1 MSFLFYALAAG
12 SIMALLAG
20 PLGSLM
26 LWNRFSYFGDAMG
39 HTAILGVALGVLLGL
54 PVNFTVFATVLVSSL
69 LFLYLLQR
77 KSAPSDTLLGII
89 AQAGLSLGII
99 CLACIG
105 TGTSR
110 IMAYL
115 FGDILA
121 TTENDLIYIGFCTV
135 IIGGVLAVIWKKL
148 LLLAFDETSAK
159 AENGKMF
166 WTKAAFMLILAL
178 FVSLAIKTTGIL
190 LVTALL
196 IIPAAAVR
204 SFSRTPEQMAVF
216 ASILGFISV
225 CAGFAASY
233 FLDLPTG
240 PAIVLSAS
248 LCGFFAYFF
257 KKLMTP

>member
-1 MSFLFYALAAG
+1 MSFLFYSLAAG

-26 LWNRFSYFGDAMG
+26 LWNRFSYFSDAMG
-39 HTAILGVALGVLLGL
+39 HTAILGVALGVLLSL
-54 PVNFTVFATVLVSSL
+54 PVNFSVFATVLAASL
-69 LFLYLLQR
+69 IFLYLLQK

-110 IMAYL
+110 MMAYL

-121 TTENDLIYIGFCTV
+121 TTKSDLIYISVSAV
-135 IIGGVLAVIWKKL
+135 IIAVTLAVIWKKL
-148 LLLAFDETSAK
+148 LLLAFDETAAT
-159 AENGKMF
+159 AEHGKMPC
-166 WTKAAFMLILAL
+166 TRIAFIFTLAL
-178 FVSLAIKTTGIL
+178 FISLAIKTTGIL

-196 IIPAAAVR
+196 IIPAAAVK
-204 SFSRTPEQMAVF
+204 SVSRTPEQMAVF
-216 ASILGFISV
+216 AALLGMLSV
-225 CAGFAASY
+225 WTGFAASY
-233 FLDLPTG
+233 FFDLPTG
-240 PAIVLSAS
+240 PSIVLAAAF
-248 LCGFFAYFF
+248 CGTFTYIL